1 MMSGRRFLQ
10 LSLALP
16 LVAPILLL
24 PLGNVVGDILFI
36 AIGMGIWEYLP
47 FALLMLWLLHRAHTY
62 GRARLLMGIAPVI
75 YVLIVAVAWAASFL
89 IQRAFD
95 PAAKGLE
102 LLPVLCVYGLVIG
115 YGYVLIVAVALGLS
129 HMLGWIRSYELLSS

>member
-1 MMSGRRFLQ
+1 MSGRRFLQ

-16 LVAPILLL
+16 LVAPVLLL
-24 PLGNVVGDILFI
+24 PFDSTVGDILFI

-62 GRARLLMGIAPVI
+62 GRARLLMGIAPVM
-75 YVLIVAVAWAASFL
+75 YVIIVAVAWVVTFL

-95 PAAKGLE
+95 PAARGLE
-102 LLPVLCVYGLVIG
+102 LLSIICVFGLYIG
-115 YGYVLIVAVALGLS
+115 YGYVLVVAAALGLS
-129 HMLGWIRSYELLSS
+129 HMFGWVRAYELEVL